1 MTESEKQLCNTAV
14 YVEVSGN
21 TEGLITIVNATSERL
36 WKRADLRK
44 EAISHFFEHQICLI
58 RLLCAQ

>member
-1 MTESEKQLCNTAV
+1 MTEPEKQLCNTEV
-14 YVEVSGN
+14 YVEVSGS

-44 EAISHFFEHQICLI
+44 EAIPHFLNTKF
-58 RLLCAQ
+58 A